1 MGVKTAITL
10 DALNRL
16 FTSYEFTSLVETTS
30 GIIDTTYIVFTKNRS
45 YILKKYERAIAQKI
59 EEDSKLLD
67 ALQSFGLNV
76 PKCIESSHG
85 WYLYEKLEGSQ
96 PTHIKSYHIQALA
109 RFLAKLH
116 QYTYKKVSY
125 QHVIEQDEIASHLN
139 YAKAN
144 FFSYYKKL
152 QFLKKQNQKSDGII
166 HGDIFKDNTVFLGTK
181 IGVFDFIDSACGNF
195 AFDAAVALVGFDA
208 KKNRSS
214 FINLFLGTYNQHS
227 PRKLSKKELLQ
238 SIETARGFYALKRIV
253 NFKSTKTAKEL
264 LK

>member
-1 MGVKTAITL
+1 MGVKTAISL
-10 DALNRL
+10 DELNEL
-16 FTSYEFTSLVETTS
+16 FDSYRFTSLVETTS
-30 GIIDTTYIVFTKNRS
+30 GIIDTTYIVFAKDKS
-45 YILKKYERAIAQKI
+45 YILKKYERAISQKI
-59 EEDSKLLD
+59 EEDSNLLD
-67 ALQSFGLNV
+67 VLKSCGLNV
-76 PKCIESSHG
+76 PKCIESSHN
-85 WYLYEKLEGSQ
+85 WYLYEKLEGLQ

-116 QYTYKKVSY
+116 QHTYKKESL
-125 QHVIEQDEIASHLN
+125 QNVIEQDEISSHLN

-166 HGDIFKDNTVFLGTK
+166 HGDIFKDNTVFNGTK

-208 KKNRSS
+208 KKHKGS
-214 FINLFLGTYNQHS
+214 FVNLFLNTYNQNA
-227 PRKLSKKELLQ
+227 PRKLSKTELLE
-238 SIETARGFYALKRIV
+238 SIETACGFYALKRIV
-253 NFKSTKTAKEL
+253 NFKNTKTAKEL

>member
-1 MGVKTAITL
+1 MGVKTAISL
-10 DALNRL
+10 DELNEL
-16 FTSYEFTSLVETTS
+16 FDSYRFTSLVETTS
-30 GIIDTTYIVFTKNRS
+30 GIIDTTYIVFTKKKS
-45 YILKKYERAIAQKI
+45 YILKKYERAISQKI

-67 ALQSFGLNV
+67 ALKSCGLNV
-76 PKCIESSHG
+76 PKSIESSHG

-116 QYTYKKVSY
+116 QHTHKKVSH
-125 QHVIEQDEIASHLN
+125 QKMIDQDEIASQLN

-144 FFSYYKKL
+144 FFGYYKKL
-152 QFLKKQNQKSDGII
+152 EFLKQQNHKSDGVI
-166 HGDIFKDNTVFLGTK
+166 HGDIFKDNTVFNGTK

-208 KKNRSS
+208 KKHRSS
-214 FINLFLGTYNQHS
+214 FANLFLSTYNQHA
-227 PRKLSKKELLQ
+227 PRKLSKKELLK
-238 SIETARGFYALKRIV
+238 SIDTACGFYALKRIA